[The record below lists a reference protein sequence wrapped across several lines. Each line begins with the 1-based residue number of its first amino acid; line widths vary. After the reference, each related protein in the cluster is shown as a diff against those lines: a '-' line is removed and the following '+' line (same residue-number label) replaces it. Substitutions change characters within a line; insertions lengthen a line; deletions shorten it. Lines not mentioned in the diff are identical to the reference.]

1 MSERERRLDIA
12 LYELAAA
19 GRQGAPDR
27 VEAALVAAFRR
38 HKRARRVRRFIAS
51 AMPAAAA
58 AALAFYAWTPK
69 PVGRPAE
76 IALHPGVPAMAWAK
90 TAPPRVVP
98 RHKPTAKPATDKLAA
113 TPFIALPYGGDPAAG
128 QGEIVVRVEMPRSA
142 MRLVGMAVS
151 EERERE
157 RVQADVVLG
166 TDGLA
171 RAVRFI
177 DE

>member
-1 MSERERRLDIA
+1 MSQKLDVV
-12 LYELAAA
+12 LYDLAAA

-38 HKRARRVRRFIAS
+38 HKRARRMRRFMA
-51 AMPAAAA
+51 AVMPTAAA
-58 AALAFYAWTPK
+58 AALALYIWTPK
-69 PVGRPAE
+69 PVGRPAQV
-76 IALHPGVPAMAWAK
+76 ALHPTVPAIAWAK
-90 TAPPRVVP
+90 SAPPRVVP